1 MINAMEVREDDDNF
15 KNPVDL
21 LFDAL
26 EEKDSDHFAV
36 HAAANSYGHYQR
48 TVDLSACR
56 FPVHISCGA
65 VCEKPTSV
73 LDLSRVRS
81 FKFLY
86 ADMAE

>member
-36 HAAANSYGHYQR
+36 HAAADSYGHYQR
-48 TVDLSACR
+48 TVDLSACAGR
-56 FPVHISCGA
+56 
-65 VCEKPTSV
+65 
-73 LDLSRVRS
+73 
-81 FKFLY
+81 
-86 ADMAE
+86 

>member
-36 HAAANSYGHYQR
+36 QKISALALPIFLAA
-48 TVDLSACR
+48 L
-56 FPVHISCGA
+56 A
-65 VCEKPTSV
+65 VNVASMFVAAKMF
-73 LDLSRVRS
+73 DRR
-81 FKFLY
+81 
-86 ADMAE
+86 AEG

>member
-36 HAAANSYGHYQR
+36 HATANSYGHYQR
-48 TVDLSACR
+48 TVDLSACAGR
-56 FPVHISCGA
+56 
-65 VCEKPTSV
+65 
-73 LDLSRVRS
+73 
-81 FKFLY
+81 
-86 ADMAE
+86 